1 MDPFDTQPRRDLTL
15 LHATSLVVGITI
27 GTGIFLK
34 SAAMAQAVGTPALV
48 LAAWVVAGVI
58 AMFGALSFAEL
69 GALLPDAGGE
79 YVYLRAAFGEVPGFL
94 YVCNSFLVGGA
105 SISAYGAAVA
115 IFLSD
120 IHPFGGVWFERTF
133 HILGASYTLELGMR
147 QVIAVGIIALFGAI
161 NCAGVILGGRVQTI
175 LTAAKVLSILAVAL
189 GVFAFGD
196 THDWS
201 NFAPPAGA
209 HTGGLSGFGSAMFA
223 ALWAYSGWQFLPMA
237 ASEVQR
243 PDRNLPRAI
252 IGGTLIVLAIY
263 MLINVA
269 YLYALPFWQVATSNS
284 TAYPE
289 APSVAG
295 RAVQT
300 FLGAKAAPIA
310 ALIFLVSSIGALNG
324 TILARARVPYA
335 AARDGLFFASFGR
348 LSPHSRVPL
357 TSVVLT
363 STWAAL
369 LAASGT
375 FDQLTNMAVLSYA
388 IFWAPVVLAVI
399 VLRRKLPDAPRPYRV
414 RGYPFVPLI
423 FVLVMCWI
431 VVNAFLTNPVES
443 TATLILILLGLPLYP
458 LFHGRSVAHKAS
470 AQIDSSSQ
478 SVSGAPLRS
487 QKPAPA
493 SEKY

>member
-1 MDPFDTQPRRDLTL
+1 MDPFQTQPRRDLTL

-34 SAAMAQAVGTPALV
+34 AAVMAQAVGTPLLV
-48 LAAWVVAGVI
+48 LAAWVVAGLI

-79 YVYLRAAFGEVPGFL
+79 YVYLRAAFGEIPGFL
-94 YVCNSFLVGGA
+94 YVFNSFLVGGA

-120 IHPFGGVWFERTF
+120 IHPFNGVWLQRTVSVF
-133 HILGASYTLELGMR
+133 GMSYTLQLGAR
-147 QVIAVGIIALFGAI
+147 QLIAVGVIALFGVI

-175 LTAAKVLSILAVAL
+175 LTVAKVVSIV
-189 GVFAFGD
+189 GVVCGVLFFGG
-196 THDWS
+196 THDWA
-201 NFAPPAGA
+201 NFSAPAGA
-209 HTGGLSGFGSAMFA
+209 TTGGLSGFGAAMFA

-237 ASEVQR
+237 ASEVQK
-243 PDRNLPRAI
+243 PERNLPRAI
-252 IGGTLIVLAIY
+252 IGGTLVVLAIY

-269 YLYALPFWQVATSNS
+269 YLYALPFWQVATANS

-289 APSVAG
+289 APSVAT

-324 TILARARVPYA
+324 TILARARVPFA
-335 AARDGLFFASFGR
+335 AARDGLFFSAFGR
-348 LSPHSRVPL
+348 LSPHSRVPV
-357 TSVVLT
+357 TSIALVSV
-363 STWAAL
+363 WAAL

-414 RGYPFVPLI
+414 PGYPFVPLA

-431 VVNAFLTNPVES
+431 VCNAFLTNPIES
-443 TATLILILLGLPLYP
+443 LATLALILLGLPLYP
-458 LFHGRSVAHKAS
+458 LFHRR
-470 AQIDSSSQ
+470 
-478 SVSGAPLRS
+478 L
-487 QKPAPA
+487 KPTP
-493 SEKY
+493 SPTG

>member
-1 MDPFDTQPRRDLTL
+1 MGSFETQPRRDLTL

-34 SAAMAQAVGTPALV
+34 SAVMAQAVGTPMLV
-48 LAAWVVAGVI
+48 LAAWVVAGIV
-58 AMFGALSFAEL
+58 AMLGALSFAEL

-94 YVCNSFLVGGA
+94 YVFNSFLVGGA

-120 IHPFGGVWFERTF
+120 IYSFGNVWFERTVHVF
-133 HILGASYTLELGMR
+133 GATYTLQLGVR
-147 QVIAVGIIALFGAI
+147 QLIAVGVIALFALI

-175 LTAAKVLSILAVAL
+175 LTAAKVLAIL
-189 GVFAFGD
+189 GVASGVFFFSG

-201 NFAPPAGA
+201 NIAAPAGA
-209 HTGGLSGFGSAMFA
+209 ASGGLSGFGAAMFA

-237 ASEVQR
+237 ASEVQQ
-243 PDRNLPRAI
+243 PERNLPRAI
-252 IGGTLIVLAIY
+252 IGGTLLVLAIY

-269 YLYALPFWQVATSNS
+269 YLYALPLWQVASSNS
-284 TAYPE
+284 TAYPD
-289 APSVAG
+289 APSVAA

-300 FLGAKAAPIA
+300 FLGSKAAPIA

-348 LSPHSRVPL
+348 LSPRSRVPV
-357 TSVVLT
+357 TSIVLV
-363 STWAAL
+363 SIWAAL

-388 IFWAPVVLAVI
+388 IFWIPVVLSVI

-414 RGYPFVPLI
+414 RGYPYVPLV
-423 FVLVMCWI
+423 FVLVMGAI
-431 VVNAFLTNPVES
+431 VVNAFITSPIES
-443 TATLILILLGLPLYP
+443 VATLVLILIGLPLYP
-458 LFHGRSVAHKAS
+458 LFHGRG
-470 AQIDSSSQ
+470 SQ
-478 SVSGAPLRS
+478 E
-487 QKPAPA
+487 PA
-493 SEKY
+493 

>member
-1 MDPFDTQPRRDLTL
+1 MATRFDTQPRRDLTL
-15 LHATSLVVGITI
+15 PHATSLVVGITI

-34 SAAMAQAVGTPALV
+34 SAVMAQAVGTPALV
-48 LAAWVVAGVI
+48 LLAWVIAGTI

-120 IHPFGGVWFERTF
+120 IHPLGGVWLERTMHVF
-133 HILGASYTLELGMR
+133 GASYTLQLGIR
-147 QVIAVGIIALFGAI
+147 QLIAVAVIALFGAI

-175 LTAAKVLSILAVAL
+175 LTVAKVLSVIGVAFS
-189 GVFAFGD
+189 VFEFGD

-201 NFAPPAGA
+201 NFAASPG
-209 HTGGLSGFGSAMFA
+209 TKTVGFSGFGTAMFA

-237 ASEVQR
+237 ASEVQK

-252 IGGTLIVLAIY
+252 IGGTLLVLAIY
-263 MLINVA
+263 MVINIA
-269 YLYALPFWQVATSNS
+269 YLYALPFWQVAASNS

-289 APSVAG
+289 APSVAA

-300 FLGAKAAPIA
+300 FLGARAAPVA

-335 AARDGLFFASFGR
+335 AARDGLFFAGFGR
-348 LSPHSRVPL
+348 LSPHSRVPV
-357 TSVVLT
+357 TSIVLV
-363 STWAAL
+363 SIWAAL
-369 LAASGT
+369 LAATGT
-375 FDQLTNMAVLSYA
+375 FDQLTDMAVLSYA

-399 VLRRKLPDAPRPYRV
+399 VLRRKLPNAPRPYRV
-414 RGYPFVPLI
+414 IGYPFVPLI

-431 VVNAFLTNPVES
+431 VVNAFVTNPVES
-443 TATLILILLGLPLYP
+443 VATLALILLGLPLYP
-458 LFHGRSVAHKAS
+458 LFHRRSPTRKS
-470 AQIDSSSQ
+470 
-478 SVSGAPLRS
+478 APLADS
-487 QKPAPA
+487 D
-493 SEKY
+493 

>member
-1 MDPFDTQPRRDLTL
+1 MNAFDTQPRRDLTL
-15 LHATSLVVGITI
+15 LHCASLVVGITI

-34 SAAMAQAVGTPALV
+34 SAVMAQAVGTPALV
-48 LAAWVVAGVI
+48 LAAWVAAGIV

-120 IHPFGGVWFERTF
+120 IHPFGGVWYEHTI
-133 HILGASYTLELGMR
+133 HIFGASYTLQLGMR
-147 QVIAVGIIALFGAI
+147 QVVAVGVIALFGLI
-161 NCAGVILGGRVQTI
+161 NCAGVMLGGRVQTI
-175 LTAAKVLSILAVAL
+175 LTTAKVLSILGVAA
-189 GVFAFGD
+189 GVFLFGH

-201 NFAPPAGA
+201 NFTAPAG
-209 HTGGLSGFGSAMFA
+209 TTSGGLSGFGAAMFA

-237 ASEVQR
+237 AGEVQQ

-252 IGGTLIVLAIY
+252 IGGTLLVLAIY

-269 YLYALPFWQVATSNS
+269 YLYALPLWQVATSNS

-289 APSVAG
+289 APSVAA

-300 FLGAKAAPIA
+300 FLGEKAVPIA

-357 TSVVLT
+357 TSIVLI
-363 STWAAL
+363 SIWAAL

-388 IFWAPVVLAVI
+388 IFWAPVVFSVI
-399 VLRRKLPDAPRPYRV
+399 VLRRKMPTAPRPYRV
-414 RGYPFVPLI
+414 WGYPFVPLL
-423 FVLVMCWI
+423 FVLVMCAI
-431 VVNAFLTNPVES
+431 VVNAFITSPVES
-443 TATLILILLGLPLYP
+443 VATLVLILIGLPLYP
-458 LFHGRSVAHKAS
+458 LFHGKGVPRS
-470 AQIDSSSQ
+470 
-478 SVSGAPLRS
+478 
-487 QKPAPA
+487 PAPIPTRA
-493 SEKY
+493 PIE